1 MYFLALSTERA
12 WKQRKPSSNQH
23 TQCLDLGFLMVLY
36 YKWNRTLWRHGRL
49 RAGKVHD
56 KLGMSC
62 GARN

>member
-36 YKWNRTLWRHGRL
+36 YKWNQDSLETWQIPGQ
-49 RAGKVHD
+49 GKY
-56 KLGMSC
+56 MIS
-62 GARN
+62 